1 MIIKYGCLAVL
12 ACFASH
18 TLQAQVK
25 VQGEVKHAL
34 QLTPAYLVKM
44 TRVTAS
50 ANDHDGKAHSYSGI
64 AVSEILDSAGVT
76 TGTQLRG
83 KNLAKYMLVKCADG
97 YEVVFSLAELDNNFT
112 DRVVILADS
121 VDGKPLPEG
130 KGPYKLI
137 VPGEKKPARSCF
149 QVTDIIIGAAK

>member
-1 MIIKYGCLAVL
+1 MIKYYGLIIVAFLATN
-12 ACFASH
+12 

-25 VQGEVKHAL
+25 VQGDVKHEL
-34 QLTPAYLVKM
+34 EITPASFAKM
-44 TRVTAS
+44 KKVTAS
-50 ANDHDGKAHSYSGI
+50 TNDHDGKAHTYSGVAI
-64 AVSEILDSAGVT
+64 SEILDSAGVT
-76 TGTQLRG
+76 TGAQLRG

-112 DRVVILADS
+112 DRVVILSDS
-121 VDGKPLPEG
+121 MDGKPLPEG

-149 QVTDIIIGAAK
+149 QVTGIIIGTAK